1 MADRKVIP
9 RDELHHQS
17 KLTHPSQKH
26 PVYLV
31 LNKSSLDT
39 VPLFILIINY
49 IIGMDWSISLKG
61 DPELSQGYWEK
72 KKYKRINNNT

>member
-1 MADRKVIP
+1 MVDRKVIP
-9 RDELHHQS
+9 CDEFYYQL
-17 KLTHPSQKH
+17 KLTHLFQKH

-49 IIGMDWSISLKG
+49 IIGMD
-61 DPELSQGYWEK
+61 
-72 KKYKRINNNT
+72 